1 MNFNYMNFKIIITLS
16 SIFFCCNLTFAQMQ
30 QNEKSESN
38 FVKENFRFGGEIG
51 AYGEYYNTNNE
62 YARRPNTTGRLFF
75 RPTIDL
81 FDLIQIPFEFLIS
94 TEGSSARQNINQFGI
109 NPKWSWGSL
118 HLGDFSTEY
127 SRYTLS
133 GVLIRGGGINL
144 NPGNFRFSTAAG
156 FTRRS
161 VPGGAQDGSF
171 KRFLLASKL
180 GYGNE
185 SSSYLDFIFVR
196 AKDEISSLDQNDK
209 SITVL
214 SPNGNDVLDI
224 GALISITWN
233 SYNVGGAIRIELSR
247 DGGTTFELI
256 ADNQPNVSF
265 YNWTV
270 TGPVTFEAL
279 IKISSVDDS
288 TIFDLSDNIFSI
300 GSGVQTSIVANT
312 NNIQNRNAVTPQE
325 NLVLGTKGKISFFQ
339 NVVSF
344 DFDAAGSV
352 YTRDLRA
359 SELNLDSS
367 DIPSFISKIYKPR
380 VGTNYDFAFNT
391 ALNLRFSSFG
401 TKIGYRRIQ
410 PGYNSLGTAYLH
422 NDIQEIS
429 ITNNFRIAAINLNL
443 SYMRQTD
450 NLLDQKLFTTS
461 RNIINA
467 GINARITANWNASIS
482 GNILLMGN
490 DSNNDSTKIDFNN
503 YVVNVNNNFN
513 IDPKGFMRTIN
524 VNYSLQN
531 SDNKSYIL
539 KNNTTI
545 VHSLN
550 LGFGFGISEN
560 LNSNLSA
567 GFINSSLFDT
577 VKSFTHNYG
586 LNFQHKALSNKLN
599 SSLNLS
605 SAFNQGNKSYRASV
619 SSGYNFT
626 NADNVTL
633 SVSFMKFDGKTFR
646 GGSFN
651 ELLTSL
657 SYNHR
662 F

>member
-1 MNFNYMNFKIIITLS
+1 MKISVIFFLIIIL
-16 SIFFCCNLTFAQMQ
+16 IIAIPLLAQQ
-30 QNEKSESN
+30 DSQSENSN
-38 FVKENFRFGGEIG
+38 FVKENFRIGGEIG
-51 AYGEYYNTNNE
+51 AYGEYYTTNNE
-62 YARRPNTTGRLFF
+62 FARRPNATGRLFF

-171 KRFLLASKL
+171 KRFLLASKI

-185 SSSYLDFIFVR
+185 SVSFLDLIFLR
-196 AKDEISSLDQNDK
+196 AKDEISSLDRNDK
-209 SITVL
+209 SITIL

-233 SYNVGGAIRIELSR
+233 SVNVGGAIKIELSR
-247 DGGTTFELI
+247 DGGSTFEII
-256 ADNQPNVSF
+256 ADNQPNVGF

-270 TGPVTFEAL
+270 TGPISFEAL
-279 IKISSVDDS
+279 IKVSSQDDS
-288 TIFDLSDNIFSI
+288 TVFDLSDNYFSI
-300 GSGVQTSIVANT
+300 GSGVQTSIVSNK
-312 NNIQNRNAVTPQE
+312 NNIINQNSVTPQE
-325 NLVLGTKGKISFFQ
+325 NLVLGTKGKISFLN

-352 YTRDLRA
+352 YSRDLRA

-391 ALNLRFSSFG
+391 SLALRFSAFS

-422 NDIQEIS
+422 NDIQEFSIMNNIRIS
-429 ITNNFRIAAINLNL
+429 TVNLNL
-443 SYMRQTD
+443 SYIRQTD
-450 NLLDQKLFTTS
+450 NLLDQKIFTTA
-461 RNIINA
+461 RNIITA
-467 GINARITANWNASIS
+467 GINVRLTNSWTSTVT
-482 GNILLMGN
+482 GNLLFMAN

-503 YVVNVNNNFN
+503 LVLNFNNNFSV
-513 IDPKGFMRTIN
+513 DPKGFMKTIN
-524 VNYSLQN
+524 INYSLQN
-531 SDNKSYIL
+531 TDNKSYLL

-545 VHSLN
+545 IHSLN
-550 LGFGFGISEN
+550 LGLGFGITSD
-560 LNSNLSA
+560 LSSNFSA
-567 GFINSSLFDT
+567 GFVNSSIFDT
-577 VKSFTHNYG
+577 VKSFTHNYA
-586 LNFQHKALSNKLN
+586 LNFQNKAFSNKLN
-599 SSLNLS
+599 SALNLS
-605 SAFNQGNKSYRASV
+605 TAFNQGNKSYRASL
-619 SSGYNFT
+619 SNGYNLT
-626 NADNVTL
+626 DADNITL
-633 SVSFMKFDGKTFR
+633 SFSFMRFDGKTFR

-651 ELLTSL
+651 EFITSL

>member
-1 MNFNYMNFKIIITLS
+1 MKIYI
-16 SIFFCCNLTFAQMQ
+16 IFFSALILIFRISLIAQQ
-30 QNEKSESN
+30 DTKTEEGN
-38 FVKENFRFGGEIG
+38 FIKENFRIGGEIG
-51 AYGEYYNTNNE
+51 AYGEYYTTNNE

-180 GYGNE
+180 GFGNE
-185 SSSYLDFIFVR
+185 SVSYLDFIFVR
-196 AKDEISSLDQNDK
+196 AKDEISSLDQNNK
-209 SITVL
+209 GITVL

-224 GALISITWN
+224 GALIAITWN
-233 SYNVGGAIRIELSR
+233 SYNVGGAIKIELSR
-247 DGGTTFELI
+247 DGGNSFELI

-279 IKISSVDDS
+279 IKISSTEDS
-288 TIFDLSDNIFSI
+288 TVYDLSDNYFSI
-300 GSGVQTSIVANT
+300 GSGVQTSIAANT
-312 NNIQNRNAVTPQE
+312 NNIINQNAVTPQE
-325 NLVLGTKGKISFFQ
+325 NLVLGTKGKVSFLD

-352 YTRDLRA
+352 YSRDLRA
-359 SELNLDSS
+359 SELDLDSS

-391 ALNLRFSSFG
+391 ALSLRFSSFS
-401 TKIGYRRIQ
+401 TKVGYRRIQ

-429 ITNNFRIAAINLNL
+429 IMNNIRISTVNLNL
-443 SYMRQTD
+443 SYIRQTD
-450 NLLDQKLFTTS
+450 NLLDQKLFTTA
-461 RNIINA
+461 RNIITA
-467 GINARITANWNASIS
+467 GINARVTNSWTSSIS
-482 GNILLMGN
+482 GNILLMAN
-490 DSNNDSTKIDFNN
+490 DSNKDSTKIDFKN
-503 YVVNVNNNFN
+503 YVLNFNNNFSV
-513 IDPKGFMRTIN
+513 DPKGFMRTIN
-524 VNYSLQN
+524 LNYSLQN
-531 SDNKSYIL
+531 SDNKSYLL

-550 LGFGFGISEN
+550 LGLGFGISPD
-560 LNSNLSA
+560 LTSNFSA
-567 GFINSSLFDT
+567 GFVNSSIFDT
-577 VKSFTHNYG
+577 VKTFTHNYG
-586 LNFQHKALSNKLN
+586 LNFQHKAFSNKLN

-605 SAFNQGNKSYRASV
+605 SAFNQANKSYRASI
-619 SSGYNFT
+619 SSGYNLT
-626 NADNVTL
+626 DADNLTL
-633 SVSFMKFDGKTFR
+633 AVSFMRFDGKTFR